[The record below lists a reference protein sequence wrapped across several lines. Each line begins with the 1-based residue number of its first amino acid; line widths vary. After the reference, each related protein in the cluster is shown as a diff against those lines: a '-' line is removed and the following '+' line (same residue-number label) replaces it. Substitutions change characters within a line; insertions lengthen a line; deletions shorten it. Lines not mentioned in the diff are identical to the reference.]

1 MPRASKVQ
9 TAKNHAAIEQV
20 SSRLFREQ
28 GLRVS
33 VKDVMSAAG
42 LTHGGF
48 YGHFDSKDELA
59 ARACTAAFAESAGRW
74 HQRTSGVKGRRS
86 ARTALIEAYLTA
98 ERRAAVGTG
107 CPIAGLAVDVAREPR
122 GRPVRAAFREG
133 LEELIEILAGVQPTR
148 EPHDAH
154 ERAVVQMAT
163 LVGAMVLAR
172 ATQESE
178 LSDEFLSAA
187 RRSLLGREA

>member
-59 ARACTAAFAESAGRW
+59 ARACAAAFAESVERW
-74 HQRTSGVKGRRS
+74 HKRTSGAKDRRS
-86 ARTALIEAYLTA
+86 ARAALIEGYLTA
-98 ERRAAVGTG
+98 ERREAVGTG
-107 CPIAGLAVDVAREPR
+107 CPIAGLAVDVAREPD

-133 LEELIEILAGVQPTR
+133 LEDLIEILADVQPTR

-154 ERAVVQMAT
+154 DSAVAQMAT

-172 ATQESE
+172 ATRGSE
-178 LSDEFLSAA
+178 LSDEFLSAV
-187 RRSLLGREA
+187 RHRLLGRGS

>member
-1 MPRASKVQ
+1 
-9 TAKNHAAIEQV
+9 V
-20 SSRLFREQ
+20 SSRLFREK

-48 YGHFDSKDELA
+48 YGHFGSKDELA
-59 ARACTAAFAESAGRW
+59 ARACAAAFAESLERW
-74 HQRTSGVKGRRS
+74 RERISDAKDRRA

-98 ERRAAVGTG
+98 ERRQAVGTG
-107 CPIAGLAVDVAREPR
+107 CPIAGLAVDVAREPA
-122 GRPVRAAFREG
+122 GRPVRTAFREG
-133 LEELIEILAGVQPTR
+133 LEELIGILAGVQTTL
-148 EPHDAH
+148 EPQDAH
-154 ERAVVQMAT
+154 ERAVAQMAT

-172 ATQESE
+172 ATDGSE

-187 RRSLLGREA
+187 RRSLLGRAA